1 MGTVKPI
8 PAGYHS
14 ITPYLYVKGAAKA
27 LDFYGKAFGATERM
41 RMDMPDGTIG
51 HAEIQIGDSVLML
64 ADPPPRPAPRRR
76 GSRRHGLA
84 RALRRGRRYRV
95 QARDRCRR
103 ERVEPLQ
110 DKFYGDR
117 MGTLRDPFGF
127 EWSLGTHIEDVSEA
141 EMQRRM
147 AQMGS

>member
-64 ADPPPRPAPRRR
+64 ADPPPRAGEAR
-76 GSRRHGLA
+76 GVTGSLVLYVEDIDTVFKRAIDAGASESSHYKTSFTEIGWARCATRLASNGRSARTSR
-84 RALRRGRRYRV
+84 
-95 QARDRCRR
+95 
-103 ERVEPLQ
+103 
-110 DKFYGDR
+110 
-117 MGTLRDPFGF
+117 T
-127 EWSLGTHIEDVSEA
+127 
-141 EMQRRM
+141 
-147 AQMGS
+147 

>member
-8 PAGYHS
+8 PEGYHS

-64 ADPPPRPAPRRR
+64 ADPPPRAGEAR
-76 GSRRHGLA
+76 GVTGSLVLYVEDVDTVFK
-84 RALRRGRRYRV
+84 RAIDAG
-95 QARDRCRR
+95 AS
-103 ERVEPLQ
+103 EVEPLQ

-127 EWSLGTHIEDVSEA
+127 EWSLGTHIEDVSEE